1 MVIQCFTRDSIRMA
15 TSPRFLPSL
24 HRSPAPWSQNK
35 MNQWSWDDPPHLG
48 LKLYNK
54 QTSALQAVLF
64 HNLQPKKNRE
74 TPFCKQSL
82 LLTFFGCIP
91 NPKLPNQDA
100 KCFACFF
107 CHQIW
112 VSIHLFGLV
121 LIIVKNASWSMIA
134 LDPKGGYPSWNAKQ
148 GLAIFDFQEWPKCCS
163 WIATLTQFE
172 QLAVPVAKL
181 VMWMPWVAHK
191 SAKVKVPITFT
202 RMVSWTSWWC
212 SRWGEENGDPD
223 ACLKKCI
230 NESTL
235 WQQHANM
242 QHLYTKIPSPKCRH
256 TLRLTTTSLL
266 TVRLTPVHIW
276 TTSKSRCV
284 HHMCAATVKKL
295 SFHRLTVLESGAG
308 PPRGGG
314 QRETSH
320 CCFETPNW
328 MILNSKKLPWKA
340 LLSQQIANHSTNPT
354 SPQQTR
360 MIWRF
365 PFLPHLYLEP
375 SQSVPLLF
383 ATCHHPD
390 KWKHLSKISHNIQ
403 SRAKGCSH
411 NTPRNQAPKYTILRY
426 LSRSQH
432 PTRDCPSDPW
442 DPNLPN
448 TRNFTFLAFGRY
460 GNTMRFQRRFILV
473 PAKEMRYVALTQ
485 LDNQNKNANRFHAN
499 HCQFIAE

>member
-1 MVIQCFTRDSIRMA
+1 
-15 TSPRFLPSL
+15 
-24 HRSPAPWSQNK
+24 
-35 MNQWSWDDPPHLG
+35 
-48 LKLYNK
+48 
-54 QTSALQAVLF
+54 
-64 HNLQPKKNRE
+64 
-74 TPFCKQSL
+74 
-82 LLTFFGCIP
+82 
-91 NPKLPNQDA
+91 
-100 KCFACFF
+100 
-107 CHQIW
+107 
-112 VSIHLFGLV
+112 
-121 LIIVKNASWSMIA
+121 
-134 LDPKGGYPSWNAKQ
+134 
-148 GLAIFDFQEWPKCCS
+148 
-163 WIATLTQFE
+163 
-172 QLAVPVAKL
+172 
-181 VMWMPWVAHK
+181 MPWVAHK

-276 TTSKSRCV
+276 TTSQSRCV

-314 QRETSH
+314 PERNIPLLLWNPQLDDIE
-320 CCFETPNW
+320 FQETP
-328 MILNSKKLPWKA
+328 MKSP
-340 LLSQQIANHSTNPT
+340 SESANCQSFHQSNQ
-354 SPQQTR
+354 SSANKNDLE
-360 MIWRF
+360 I

-403 SRAKGCSH
+403 SRAVPIIPLETKPPNIYHLKISFAVT
-411 NTPRNQAPKYTILRY
+411 TPNPWF
-426 LSRSQH
+426 
-432 PTRDCPSDPW
+432 PSEPW
-442 DPNLPN
+442 DPQ
-448 TRNFTFLAFGRY
+448 LAKHQELHLFGLRKVWEY
-460 GNTMRFQRRFILV
+460 HAFSEAFHIGSSQRDEV
-473 PAKEMRYVALTQ
+473 CC
-485 LDNQNKNANRFHAN
+485 LDSTWQSK
-499 HCQFIAE
+499 